1 MLRKD
6 LLLPRG
12 ETMKNFKQL
21 REKLYVNLPEG
32 KDMNYVV
39 KDMKSAE
46 FIKNELSGLVKADFK
61 ISKKGSEYQINVIP
75 RTSQDE
81 KVVRSFMDD
90 ARIEMLKN
98 EFVRNVHKTR
108 ELGEEMEFTTFTGE
122 TVVLSPNT
130 CSRIV
135 EIHDTLHEENQEV
148 FMDMLV
154 HSSETFEQAKNFCE
168 TYSETKE

>member
-1 MLRKD
+1 
-6 LLLPRG
+6 
-12 ETMKNFKQL
+12 MKNFKQL
-21 REKLYVNLPEG
+21 REKLSNFSLDEKNHLSYN
-32 KDMNYVV
+32 M

-46 FIKNELSGLVKADFK
+46 FIKKELSGLVKADFDMK
-61 ISKKGSEYQINVIP
+61 KKGSSYVLSISP
-75 RTSQDE
+75 KSTQDE
-81 KVVRSFMDD
+81 KVVKAFMDD
-90 ARIEMLKN
+90 AKIEMLKD
-98 EFVRNVHKTR
+98 EFVRGVQKTR

-130 CSRIV
+130 CSKIV

>member
-1 MLRKD
+1 
-6 LLLPRG
+6 
-12 ETMKNFKQL
+12 MKNFKQL
-21 REKLYVNLPEG
+21 REKLSNFTLDEKNHLSYN
-32 KDMNYVV
+32 M

-46 FIKNELSGLVKADFK
+46 FIKKELSGLVKADFDMK
-61 ISKKGSEYQINVIP
+61 RKGSSYVLTVSPN
-75 RTSQDE
+75 TTQDE
-81 KVVRSFMDD
+81 KVIKAFMDD

-108 ELGEEMEFTTFTGE
+108 ELGEEVEFTTFTGE